1 MPEVTGLEL
10 NVSIRVSKVHA
21 KFEKESE
28 LWAWSHWET
37 AIVSQSFV

>member
-1 MPEVTGLEL
+1 MSFIKFMPEVTGLEL

-28 LWAWSHWET
+28 L
-37 AIVSQSFV
+37 